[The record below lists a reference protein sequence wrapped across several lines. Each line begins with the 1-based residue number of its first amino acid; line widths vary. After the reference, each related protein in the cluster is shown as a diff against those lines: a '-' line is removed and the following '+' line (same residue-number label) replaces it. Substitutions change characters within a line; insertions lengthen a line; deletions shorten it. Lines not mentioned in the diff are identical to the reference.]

1 LARVGVTE
9 KVRYLTIL
17 DEIIEL
23 SPADSEFDETLQY
36 RIEEKLTEK
45 LEDEDPVLLSNL
57 LEQVKLEMAFVYPM
71 QRSFMKPE
79 AWAASYLSEYSV
91 QSEPLD
97 EEIESIRHKIK
108 QRMFDYH

>member
-1 LARVGVTE
+1 
-9 KVRYLTIL
+9 
-17 DEIIEL
+17 
-23 SPADSEFDETLQY
+23 
-36 RIEEKLTEK
+36 
-45 LEDEDPVLLSNL
+45 
-57 LEQVKLEMAFVYPM
+57 
-71 QRSFMKPE
+71 MKPE

>member
-1 LARVGVTE
+1 
-9 KVRYLTIL
+9 
-17 DEIIEL
+17 
-23 SPADSEFDETLQY
+23 
-36 RIEEKLTEK
+36 
-45 LEDEDPVLLSNL
+45 
-57 LEQVKLEMAFVYPM
+57 MAFVYPM